1 MHVTGLLFVQ
11 NKVYKSHQNMARQS
25 SSSQREHY
33 GFEYRS
39 FPGMIERDPH
49 YILTLK
55 ECGTLLVP
63 IQIQKKRCKALGRIV
78 TEETGQRQPSA
89 LVVQPMNFVQMPA
102 TDGPFKTAIREVTV
116 GASSGLVIGRL

>member
-1 MHVTGLLFVQ
+1 
-11 NKVYKSHQNMARQS
+11 MARKS
-25 SSSQREHY
+25 PTEHY

-49 YILTLK
+49 YILSLK

-63 IQIQKKRCKALGRIV
+63 IQIQKKRSKALVNENIV

-89 LVVQPMNFVQMPA
+89 LVVQNFVQMPA
-102 TDGPFKTAIREVTV
+102 ADGPFKTAIREATV

>member
-1 MHVTGLLFVQ
+1 
-11 NKVYKSHQNMARQS
+11 MARKS
-25 SSSQREHY
+25 SSSQKEHY

-49 YILTLK
+49 YILSLK

-63 IQIQKKRCKALGRIV
+63 IQKRCKVHGRIV
-78 TEETGQRQPSA
+78 TEETGQREPSA
-89 LVVQPMNFVQMPA
+89 LVVQPMSFVQMPA
-102 TDGPFKTAIREVTV
+102 ADGPFKTAIREATV